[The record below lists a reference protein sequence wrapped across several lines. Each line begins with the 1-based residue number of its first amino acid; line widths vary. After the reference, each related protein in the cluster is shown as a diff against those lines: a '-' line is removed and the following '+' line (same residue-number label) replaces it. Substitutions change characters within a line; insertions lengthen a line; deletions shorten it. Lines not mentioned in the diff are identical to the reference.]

1 VEEGV
6 TKVEAVIR
14 ATNAHN
20 PVYIGLAAGPKGPG
34 ATRHEKYELAKQI
47 VEKAAEFGVGP
58 ERIFIDM
65 NVFPVGSE
73 SDPTL
78 NFAVESLEAI
88 PLIKSIHPDLK
99 TICGVG
105 NLTNGLAKK
114 PYMRKVLT
122 SVWLDEGRKRGLDAA
137 IIN

>member
-1 VEEGV
+1 HKLTTHFTGAMSLDSFGVDTLAEAVKVYPGRPIINSMSMEDVEEGV

-88 PLIKSIHPDLK
+88 PLIKS
-99 TICGVG
+99 
-105 NLTNGLAKK
+105 
-114 PYMRKVLT
+114 
-122 SVWLDEGRKRGLDAA
+122 
-137 IIN
+137 